1 MMRTMLNWLTQNVNW
16 IIPLSITALLAL
28 QNNSI
33 MRSQKKH
40 QETQICIDLMEKRLR
55 IYYAYLDMVEAMAA
69 VGTSDPDVFTEFR
82 EKTKEI
88 KFLFGD
94 DIQQLHKEF
103 NQAVKD
109 YTPISNEL
117 MKIWD
122 NNSDSLYQ
130 RELAEKEAIALGK
143 ITSIV
148 MQYEGRFARYLD
160 FSKYHVK

>member
-1 MMRTMLNWLTQNVNW
+1 VLNWLTKNINW
-16 IIPLSITALLAL
+16 IIPLAITAILAI

-33 MRSQKKH
+33 MKSQKKQ
-40 QETQICIDLMEKRLR
+40 QETQICIDLMEKRLK

-69 VGTSDPDVFTEFR
+69 VGTSDPAVFGEFR

-94 DIQQLHKEF
+94 DIQQLHKDF
-103 NQAVKD
+103 KKAVKD
-109 YTPISNEL
+109 YTPISDEL

-122 NNSDSLYQ
+122 NNNDSPYQ

-143 ITSIV
+143 IDSIV
-148 MQYEGRFARYLD
+148 NQYEKCFARYLD